1 MKSTKTIA
9 RITLAAVCATGLA
22 ACSHLSKEAKEIVG
36 TYYNTE
42 LSQTEPVMELH
53 KDAKCVIRAI
63 KPGVLTYSV
72 EGRWNVENDS
82 LTMTLKPESLTFEGD
97 STLIG
102 TIPGRIAQKVVGY
115 NDFSLQLETDGIV
128 YLYQRRK

>member
-1 MKSTKTIA
+1 MKSASTAIRLSVVA
-9 RITLAAVCATGLA
+9 ICAMSLC
-22 ACSHLSKEAKEIVG
+22 ACSHLSKEAKEIIG

-72 EGRWNVENDS
+72 DGKWNVENDS
-82 LTMTLKPESLTFEGD
+82 LIVTLLPETLTFEGD

-102 TIPGRIAQKVVGY
+102 QIPTRIAQKVVGY
-115 NDFSLQLETDGIV
+115 NDFSLQLETDGII